1 MVIQI
6 NRHGDYDVLTSDC
19 ILQSPQ
25 NDLNIKYLLNEF
37 SNEVL
42 FNHDKGK

>member
-6 NRHGDYDVLTSDC
+6 NRHDDYDVLTSDC
-19 ILQSPQ
+19 TQ
-25 NDLNIKYLLNEF
+25 NDLNIKSLLNEF